1 MKKCIVNVIY
11 KDGQQEHVQV
21 EYFESI
27 PYTEYRAFDKVISHK
42 VQEIKF
48 VRMVG

>member
-11 KDGQQEHVQV
+11 RDGQEELIQV
-21 EYFESI
+21 DYIDSI